1 MINLH
6 LKIKNNC
13 DILAFT
19 NSFIFLEKDRHV
31 TSCLIALLF
40 FKLITCYEHYLPRTG
55 NNSFVASAVDA
66 VANSPRGFIKIGIP
80 FLVLA

>member
-1 MINLH
+1 M
-6 LKIKNNC
+6 
-13 DILAFT
+13 T
-19 NSFIFLEKDRHV
+19 TMLEDLV
-31 TSCLIALLF
+31 SMQPYTSHRKF